1 MGIKD
6 RLQHGWNA
14 FQKPVDAPDS
24 SDWDFGGQPLGGVM
38 QYGGMQSGRSR
49 FGAIA
54 NEKSIVNAIY
64 MRMAIDFASIAMRH
78 VKLDENDRFV
88 AEIKSGLNNCLR
100 VEANVDQAARAF
112 RQDIALSLFDAGVIA
127 LVPIDT
133 TINPELSGS
142 YDIQT
147 MRVGTIVKWMPQHVK
162 VSVYNETTGK
172 RQEIVVSK
180 RTAAII
186 HNPFYDVMNEA
197 NSTLQRL
204 IRKLS
209 LLDSVDEAS
218 SSGKLD
224 LIIQLPYV
232 IKSEARRLQAQ
243 KRAED
248 IEIQLRTN
256 KHGIAYT
263 DGTEKITQLNRPVE
277 NKLMDQ
283 IEYLVALLY
292 SQLGITAE
300 IMNGT
305 ADEKTMLNYLNRTIE
320 PLLDAVT
327 EGMARTF
334 ITKTGRTQGQTM
346 MYFRDPFKLVPIAN
360 IAEIADKFSRNKI
373 LTGNEIRSAIGYK
386 PSDDPSAD
394 KLENSNMP
402 NPSDAATSEGTTQEG
417 DKP

>member
-14 FQKPVDAPDS
+14 FQSPQQTES
-24 SDWDFGGQPLGGVM
+24 SDWDFGGQPLGNVM
-38 QYGGMQSGRSR
+38 QFGGMQSGRSR
-49 FGAIA
+49 FGGIA

-64 MRMAIDFASIAMRH
+64 MRMAIDFSSIAMRH
-78 VKLDENDRFV
+78 VRLDGNDRFLEEV
-88 AEIKSGLNNCLR
+88 KSGVNNCLR
-100 VEANVDQAARAF
+100 VEANTDQAARAF

-133 TINPELSGS
+133 TINPEMSGS

-172 RQEIVVSK
+172 RQEITVSK
-180 RTAAII
+180 KTVAII

-243 KRAED
+243 QRASD
-248 IEIQLRTN
+248 IEVQLRTN

-277 NKLMDQ
+277 NKLMEQ
-283 IEYLVALLY
+283 ITYLVELLY

-402 NPSDAATSEGTTQEG
+402 NPSDAATSVVPTQEG
-417 DKP
+417 DTP